1 MNMENNNKKG
11 FIYFNCWLEKN
22 AAIVFFY
29 FTTILLINKNMFNFK
44 KHGMKKNYVTT
55 AVALLLLA
63 GCSND
68 IKETDIQF
76 TGDTGAKVSF

>member
-1 MNMENNNKKG
+1 
-11 FIYFNCWLEKN
+11 
-22 AAIVFFY
+22 
-29 FTTILLINKNMFNFK
+29 MFNFK

-55 AVALLLLA
+55 AVALLFLA

-76 TGDTGAKVSF
+76 TGDTGAKVSFSAVINNHEASNLVTRATERFRSSRHHPRQPCEVRQA

>member
-1 MNMENNNKKG
+1 
-11 FIYFNCWLEKN
+11 
-22 AAIVFFY
+22 
-29 FTTILLINKNMFNFK
+29 MFNFK

-76 TGDTGAKVSF
+76 TGDTGDLQSQNISFLPDHRSIRCNE